1 MDLLHHQKGS
11 NTDLGADTL
20 RTRDLYKKKKKE
32 KKKKKTMQPLVQ
44 PQIASQGKTTREL
57 SPF

>member
-11 NTDLGADTL
+11 NTDLGDDTL
-20 RTRDLYKKKKKE
+20 RDPRSVQKKR
-32 KKKKKTMQPLVQ
+32 KKTMQPLVQ

>member
-20 RTRDLYKKKKKE
+20 RR
-32 KKKKKTMQPLVQ
+32 KKTMQPLVQ
-44 PQIASQGKTTREL
+44 PQIAFQGKTTREL
-57 SPF
+57 SPFWIRHLKV